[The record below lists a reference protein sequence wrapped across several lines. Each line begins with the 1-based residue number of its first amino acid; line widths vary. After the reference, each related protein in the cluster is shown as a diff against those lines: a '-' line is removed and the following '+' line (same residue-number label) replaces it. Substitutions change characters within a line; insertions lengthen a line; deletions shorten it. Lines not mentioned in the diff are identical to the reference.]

1 MQSVIV
7 KSILWQGRQGG
18 AIFNACALS
27 GDKYR
32 IVAGAKAMP
41 RPPVAGEVWEI
52 EGIIR
57 RHPEFGEQVEVKRAV
72 LQKPSGRLIIQTIA
86 ASKAFPGIGEGK
98 AKALW
103 DAFGE
108 RLYELLSAESPE
120 PFTAIL
126 GPDLAGVLVDGWKGL
141 ETEAA
146 IFHWLDLHGLPV
158 WLARKLLTIYGREVT
173 SKLEENPYRLLAFTS
188 WSQADR
194 VGRAMGIAR
203 EDPRRLVAA
212 AEATC
217 YERLAMAHTWTS
229 REGFVTGVGRIL
241 GCGRSMAAKATEKAL
256 DAHAIVFTGEGIQ
269 GLGPCSMERFIAARI
284 LAMAEGGMSPHHPEH
299 LDRIFTAFTA
309 QTGFILNEA
318 QRKAVSLAATNPIA
332 CITGGAGVG
341 KTTVLKAIHLACELL
356 GLGEVHQMALSGRAA
371 KRMRDAT
378 GREAYTI
385 AAFIKAADSM
395 HIKLDHK
402 SLLVVDEASM
412 LDLPYCYRI
421 LRRMTPESRLLL
433 VGDSAQLPPI
443 GFGLTFHALV
453 GNVPT
458 VELTEIHRQAADTG
472 IPQVSVE
479 VRRGEVPLLARY
491 SRYGVGVSF
500 LEADPTKIVDR
511 IMDVVDDLG
520 GIGNCQVIGPIK
532 NGPAGVRTV
541 NQVFHDLITAGRARR
556 QGFAEGEPVIW
567 TVNNYELGLL
577 NGSLGKV
584 KAVQEGLLVD
594 FDGAEQLLEDAEAK
608 DMELAYAITV
618 HKSQGS
624 QFERVVVPVFESRL
638 LDRTLLYTAITRA
651 EKQAVLVGSRDAF
664 ERAVVAAPSPS
675 RRETGMKIHLSPASR
690 TEGGSSRGGSALSQK
705 RMKTT

>member
-1 MQSVIV
+1 MQSVV
-7 KSILWQGRQGG
+7 VESILWQGRQGG
-18 AIFNACALS
+18 AIFNARALS

-32 IVAGAKAMP
+32 IVAGAKVMP

-52 EGIIR
+52 EGTIR
-57 RHPEFGEQVEVKRAV
+57 RHPDFGEQVGVKRAV

-86 ASKAFPGIGEGK
+86 ASKAFPGIGERK
-98 AKALW
+98 TKALW

-108 RLYELLSAESPE
+108 RLYELLSVGSPE
-120 PFTAIL
+120 PFKEVL
-126 GPDLAGVLVDGWKGL
+126 GPDLARVLIDGWKAL

-146 IFHWLDLHGLPV
+146 VFQWLDLHGVPV
-158 WLARKLLTIYGREVT
+158 WLAKKLLAIYGREVT

-188 WSQADR
+188 WREADR

-212 AEATC
+212 AEAAC
-217 YERLAMAHTWTS
+217 YERLCMAHTWTS
-229 REGFVTGVGRIL
+229 RESFVTGVGRIL
-241 GCGRSMAAKATEKAL
+241 GCGRAIAAKAAERAL
-256 DAHAIVFTGEGIQ
+256 DAHAIVFTGDGIQ

-284 LAMAEGGMSPHHPEH
+284 LAMAERGMSPRHLPAEH
-299 LDRIFTAFTA
+299 LDRICAAFTA

-341 KTTVLKAIHLACELL
+341 KTTVLKAIHMACELL
-356 GLGEVHQMALSGRAA
+356 GLGEIYQMALSGRAA

-385 AAFIKAADSM
+385 AAFIKAVDSM
-395 HIKLDHK
+395 HIKLDHE
-402 SLLVVDEASM
+402 SLLIVDEASM

-421 LRRMTPESRLLL
+421 LRRMMPGARLIL

-443 GFGLTFHALV
+443 GFGLAFHAFV
-453 GNVPT
+453 GEIPT

-479 VRRGEVPLLARY
+479 VRRGEVPALARY

-520 GIGNCQVIGPIK
+520 GIGNCQVIGPVK

-541 NQVFHDLITAGRARR
+541 NQVFHDLIAAGRTQR

-567 TVNNYELGLL
+567 TVNNYDLGLL
-577 NGSLGKV
+577 NGSLGRV
-584 KAVQEGLLVD
+584 KSVREGLLID
-594 FDGAEQLLEDAEAK
+594 FDGTEHLIEDPETK

-624 QFERVVVPVFESRL
+624 QFERVVIPVFESRL

-651 EKQAVLVGSRDAF
+651 EKQAILIGSRDAF

-675 RRETGMKIHLSPASR
+675 RRETGMKIHLCRKP
-690 TEGGSSRGGSALSQK
+690 G
-705 RMKTT
+705 